1 MKIHKEGIKIVVF
14 TWVILGALLVG
25 IYLWDINLWV
35 KIPLWT
41 LFGFL
46 MLFVVNFFRQPARK
60 MPQSDNSLVYAPA
73 DGEVVVIEEVYED
86 EYLKEKVMQVSI
98 FMSVWNVH
106 MNWYPVGGE
115 VEYYKYHKGKFLVAW
130 LPKSST
136 ENERTTTVVNT
147 GEHKVLFRQIAGFVA
162 RRIINYSKQGS
173 SVAQNQNCGFIKF
186 GSRVDIFLPLGSDIK
201 VKIGDKPTGTQTIIA
216 SLPKT
221 K

>member
-1 MKIHKEGIKIVVF
+1 MKIHKEGIKIVSC
-14 TWVILGALLVG
+14 TWIILLALSAGL
-25 IYLWDINLWV
+25 YFWDICIWI
-35 KIPLWT
+35 KFPLWA

-46 MLFVVNFFRQPARK
+46 LFFVSHFFRKPFRAI
-60 MPQSDNSLVYAPA
+60 PQGDNSLVYAPA
-73 DGEVVVIEEVYED
+73 DGEVVAIEEVFED

-115 VEYYKYHKGKFLVAW
+115 LEYYKYHKGKFLVAW

-162 RRIINYSKQGS
+162 RRIINYSKEGTQVG
-173 SVAQNQNCGFIKF
+173 QNQNCGFIKF
-186 GSRVDIFLPLGSDIK
+186 GSRVDIYLPLGSEIN
-201 VKIGDKPTGTQTIIA
+201 VKIGDKPTGTQTLIA
-216 SLPKT
+216 KLPKA
-221 K
+221 